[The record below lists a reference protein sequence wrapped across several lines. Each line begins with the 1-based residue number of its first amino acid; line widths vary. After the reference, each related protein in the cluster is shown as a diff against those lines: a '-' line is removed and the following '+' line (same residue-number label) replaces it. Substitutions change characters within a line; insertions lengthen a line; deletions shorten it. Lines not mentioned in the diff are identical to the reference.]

1 MLGLIVVAPEN
12 GPGLRPDALMG
23 ALLGVPLLGRAIGGA
38 LPTQHAVSAVVVVPA
53 DLVERVREEVVER
66 FSLDEVDQVVAGGPD
81 FASALLAGLAALP
94 ADVEKVLVQNASQ
107 VLSPSGL
114 ADRVL
119 ASLSSDGAAAPAAAL
134 RGHVVAD
141 EDGGLM
147 PLEIRPRLRTL
158 QGPQAFTVERLRAA
172 LEDGQAEGATDAAEL
187 VALVGGSVTLVE
199 GDADNLLLEDEA
211 DISRAVE
218 VFSRRA
224 VDYAFLYPRDLLPE
238 DPLKKA
244 LAQGEPLEAPRLEDG
259 LEDGAGDGAAD
270 EREPREDERAADDPG
285 QTQTFDMST
294 ALPVG
299 DDTQRMEPAPAEDSD
314 VY

>member
-12 GPGLRPDALMG
+12 GPGLRPDALLEP
-23 ALLGVPLLGRAIGGA
+23 LLGVPLLGRAIGGA
-38 LPTQHAVSAVVVVPA
+38 LPTQHAVTAVLVVPA

-66 FSLDEVDQVVAGGPD
+66 FALDEVDQVIAGGPD
-81 FASALLAGLAALP
+81 FASALRAGLEALP
-94 ADVEKVLVQNASQ
+94 ADVEQVLVQNASQ
-107 VLSPSGL
+107 GLSPSGL
-114 ADRVL
+114 ADRVV
-119 ASLSSDGAAAPAAAL
+119 ASLSEGAAAPAAAL

-141 EDGGLM
+141 EDGSLM
-147 PLEIRPRLRTL
+147 PLEIRPRLRAL
-158 QGPQAFTVERLRAA
+158 QGPQAYTVERLRAA

-211 DISRAVE
+211 DVSRAVE

-244 LAQGEPLEAPRLEDG
+244 LAQGGPVEAPSLDEDDV
-259 LEDGAGDGAAD
+259 EDDRD
-270 EREPREDERAADDPG
+270 S
-285 QTQTFDMST
+285 TQTFDMSAT
-294 ALPVG
+294 LPAG
-299 DDTQRMEPAPAEDSD
+299 DETQRMAPAPAEDSD

>member
-12 GPGLRPDALMG
+12 GPGLRPDALLEP
-23 ALLGVPLLGRAIGGA
+23 LLGVPLLGRAIGGA
-38 LPTQHAVSAVVVVPA
+38 LPTKDAVTAVLVVPA
-53 DLVERVREEVVER
+53 DLVERVREEVIER
-66 FSLDEVDQVVAGGPD
+66 FALDEVDHVVAGGPD
-81 FASALLAGLAALP
+81 FASALRAGLEALP
-94 ADVEKVLVQNASQ
+94 EDVERVLVQNASQ
-107 VLSPSGL
+107 ALSPSGL
-114 ADRVL
+114 ADRVV

-147 PLEIRPRLRTL
+147 PLEIRPRLRAL

-172 LEDGQAEGATDAAEL
+172 LSDGQAEGSTDAAEL
-187 VALVGGSVTLVE
+187 VALVGGSVTLVD

-211 DISRAVE
+211 DVSRAVE

-244 LAQGEPLEAPRLEDG
+244 LEAGAPADAPAAYDDGEE
-259 LEDGAGDGAAD
+259 
-270 EREPREDERAADDPG
+270 ERG
-285 QTQTFDMST
+285 TTQTFEMASV
-294 ALPVG
+294 LPEG
-299 DDTQRMEPAPAEDSD
+299 DETQRMAPAPHEDSD
-314 VY
+314 AY